1 MTSSYTT
8 NKQIEKPANGDY
20 NNTWSTPVNNDWD
33 IIDQSLGGQT
43 ALNVVSVSG
52 TVSLTVSQY
61 RSPIIIITGLLT
73 ANVTYE
79 IPAGVG
85 GFWYVYN
92 NTTGAYTVT
101 FSNAGGGSTLTL
113 AQGYTTTVISD
124 GTNIGRGDTAPGV
137 GGSGTVTSVNASGGT
152 TGLTFSGG
160 PITSS
165 GTLTAGGTLIAANG
179 GTGLTSAGAA
189 GNVLTSNGTTWVSQA
204 ITGTVTS
211 VTGSG
216 SGISVSPT
224 SGAVVV
230 SNTGVTAATA
240 GTGISVSG
248 ATGNVTFTN
257 SGVTSAIAGT
267 GISVSAAT
275 GGVTFTNSG
284 VTSIVAGSGISIS
297 GATGAVTITATGGGG
312 SGTFSLSD
320 GSVTAPSLNFTND
333 TNTGLYL
340 STGAFTGAVNG
351 VRAFYASD
359 SLGLSVVG
367 ARTFGAYFGVDAGT
381 GVNGQSCVAIGYGA
395 IGTGFSASSGSGCT
409 GVGYQSLRAVTATNN
424 TALGSG
430 AGFNIT
436 SGSNNTCIGASSS
449 ASSATASNEITL
461 GNSSIATL
469 RCQVT
474 TITALSDAR
483 DKKDISPLEAGL
495 EFINALKPVRFT
507 WNMRPE
513 EDFEGNLVQGRKDD
527 PDTGF
532 IAQDLK
538 AVQEELGAIIPG
550 LVYDQNPDKLEAGYG
565 KLLPVLVKAIQE
577 LSAKVDALE
586 AQLAGA

>member
-101 FSNAGGGSTLTL
+101 FSNAAGGSSLTL

-165 GTLTAGGTLIAANG
+165 GTLTVGGTLIAANG

-257 SGVTSAIAGT
+257 SGVTS
-267 GISVSAAT
+267 
-275 GGVTFTNSG
+275 
-284 VTSIVAGSGISIS
+284 IVAGSGISIS

-312 SGTFSLSD
+312 SGTFALND
-320 GSVTAPSLNFTND
+320 GSAASPSLYFTNS
-333 TNTGLYL
+333 TGLGLYRVAANQL
-340 STGAFTGAVNG
+340 GIAAAG
-351 VRAFYASD
+351 VRV
-359 SLGLSVVG
+359 GLITAG
-367 ARTFGAYFGVDAGT
+367 AT
-381 GVNGQSCVAIGYGA
+381 AIGLGEGALGSLTTGTQNTA
-395 IGTGFSASSGSGCT
+395 IGTAAGGQGPGESITSGGSNVCIGNCAGFAISTGSANISIGSLSMNDTVNKVT
-409 GVGYQSLRAVTATNN
+409 GNTNTAIGYQSLYTLLN
-424 TALGSG
+424 SG
-430 AGFNIT
+430 NFT
-436 SGSNNTCIGASSS
+436 GSNNTCLGNGSNPSSLS
-449 ASSATASNEITL
+449 VSNEITL

-474 TITALSDAR
+474 TITSLSDAR
-483 DKKDISPLEAGL
+483 DKTDIVGLNAGL
-495 EFINALKPVRFT
+495 DFVNALNPVRFT
-507 WNMRPE
+507 WNMRDPE
-513 EDFEGNLVQGRKDD
+513 GKHGIE
-527 PDTGF
+527 DTGF
-532 IAQDLK
+532 IAQELK
-538 AVQEELGAIIPG
+538 AAQEATGIEIPG
-550 LVYDQNPDKLEAGYG
+550 LVFEANPDSIEAGYG

>member
-8 NKQIEKPANGDY
+8 NKSIEKPANGDY

-43 ALNVVSVSG
+43 ALNAVGASGVVTLS
-52 TVSLTVSQY
+52 TAQY

-73 ANVTYE
+73 ANVNYQL
-79 IPAGVG
+79 PAGIG

-92 NTTGAYTVT
+92 NTTGAFTVT
-101 FSNAGGGSTLTL
+101 FSNAAGGTSLTL

-179 GTGLTSAGAA
+179 GTGLTSPGTAGH
-189 GNVLTSNGTTWVSQA
+189 VLTSNGTTWVSQA
-204 ITGTVTS
+204 ITGSVTS

-216 SGISVSPT
+216 SGINVSPT

-257 SGVTSAIAGT
+257 G
-267 GISVSAAT
+267 
-275 GGVTFTNSG
+275 G

-312 SGTFSLSD
+312 SGTFALND
-320 GSVTAPSLNFTND
+320 GSAASPSLYFTNS
-333 TNTGLYL
+333 TGLGLYRVAADQL
-340 STGAFTGAVNG
+340 GIAAGG
-351 VRAFYASD
+351 VR
-359 SLGLSVVG
+359 VG
-367 ARTFGAYFGVDAGT
+367 WITAGT
-381 GVNGQSCVAIGYGA
+381 TGIAIGQGALGSLTSGTNNVAIGTLAG
-395 IGTGFSASSGSGCT
+395 G
-409 GVGYQSLRAVTATNN
+409 Q
-424 TALGSG
+424 G
-430 AGFNIT
+430 AGGSIT
-436 SGSNNTCIGASSS
+436 TGGENTCIGGRYPGHAISTGSGNTAIGSQSISHVSNRVTGNFNTGIGYQAYATTLSS
-449 ASSATASNEITL
+449 ASFTGSNTTCLGYGANPSSASVSNEITL
-461 GNSSIATL
+461 GNSSITTL

-474 TITALSDAR
+474 TITSLSDAR
-483 DKKDISPLEAGL
+483 DKANIVGLNAGL
-495 EFINALKPVRFT
+495 DFVNALNPVRFT
-507 WNMRPE
+507 WNMRPTKGLDG
-513 EDFEGNLVQGRKDD
+513 EDIQGRVGDE
-527 PDTGF
+527 DTGF
-532 IAQDLK
+532 IAQELK
-538 AVQEELGAIIPG
+538 AAQETTGIVIPG
-550 LVYDQNPDKLEAGYG
+550 LIYESNPESIEAGYG

-586 AQLAGA
+586 AQLASS

>member
-8 NKQIEKPANGDY
+8 NKSIEKPANGDY

-43 ALNVVSVSG
+43 ALNAVGASGVVTLS
-52 TVSLTVSQY
+52 TAQY

-73 ANVTYE
+73 ANVNYQL
-79 IPAGVG
+79 PAGIG

-92 NTTGAYTVT
+92 NTTGAFTVT
-101 FSNAGGGSTLTL
+101 FSNAAGGTSLTL

-160 PITSS
+160 PITSA

-179 GTGLTSAGAA
+179 GTGLTSPGTAGH
-189 GNVLTSNGTTWVSQA
+189 VLTSNGTTWVSQA
-204 ITGTVTS
+204 ITGSVTS
-211 VTGSG
+211 VTSSG
-216 SGISVSPT
+216 SGINVSPT

-257 SGVTSAIAGT
+257 SGVTS
-267 GISVSAAT
+267 
-275 GGVTFTNSG
+275 
-284 VTSIVAGSGISIS
+284 IVAGSGISIS

-312 SGTFSLSD
+312 SGTFALND
-320 GSVTAPSLNFTND
+320 GSAASPSLYFTNS
-333 TNTGLYL
+333 TGLGLYRVAADQL
-340 STGAFTGAVNG
+340 GIAAGG
-351 VRAFYASD
+351 VRVGWITTGTVGIAIGQGALASLT
-359 SLGLSVVG
+359 S
-367 ARTFGAYFGVDAGT
+367 GT
-381 GVNGQSCVAIGYGA
+381 QNVAIGTFSGGIGAGGA
-395 IGTGFSASSGSGCT
+395 ITTGGSNTCLGSVAGYAISTGGGNTSVGASTMNATVNRITGNSNTAVGFQAFNSILSSGS
-409 GVGYQSLRAVTATNN
+409 
-424 TALGSG
+424 
-430 AGFNIT
+430 F
-436 SGSNNTCIGASSS
+436 SGSNSTCLGANSNPSSVS
-449 ASSATASNEITL
+449 ASNEITL

-474 TITALSDAR
+474 TITSLSDAR
-483 DKKDISPLEAGL
+483 DKADIVTLNAGL
-495 EFINALKPVRFT
+495 DFVNALNPVRFT
-507 WNMRPE
+507 WNMRDPE
-513 EDFEGNLVQGRKDD
+513 GKHGIE
-527 PDTGF
+527 DTGF
-532 IAQDLK
+532 IAQELK
-538 AVQEELGAIIPG
+538 AAQQATGIEIPG
-550 LVYDQNPDKLEAGYG
+550 LVFEANPESIEAGYG

-586 AQLAGA
+586 AQLASS

>member
-101 FSNAGGGSTLTL
+101 FANAAGGSSLTL

-257 SGVTSAIAGT
+257 SGVTS
-267 GISVSAAT
+267 
-275 GGVTFTNSG
+275 
-284 VTSIVAGSGISIS
+284 IVAGSGISIS

-312 SGTFSLSD
+312 SGTFALND
-320 GSVTAPSLNFTND
+320 GSAASPSLYFTNS
-333 TNTGLYL
+333 TGLGLYRVAADQF
-340 STGAFTGAVNG
+340 GIAAAG
-351 VRAFYASD
+351 VR
-359 SLGLSVVG
+359 VG
-367 ARTFGAYFGVDAGT
+367 WITAGT
-381 GVNGQSCVAIGYGA
+381 TGIALGQGSLASITSGTNNVAIGTY
-395 IGTGFSASSGSGCT
+395 SGG
-409 GVGYQSLRAVTATNN
+409 Q
-424 TALGSG
+424 G
-430 AGFNIT
+430 AGGSIT
-436 SGSNNTCIGASSS
+436 TGGENTCIGGRYPGYAISTGSGNTAIGSQSIYHVSNRVTGNFNTGIGYQAYASSLSS
-449 ASSATASNEITL
+449 ASFTGANTTCLGYASNPSSSSASNEITL

-474 TITALSDAR
+474 TITSLSDAR
-483 DKKDISPLEAGL
+483 DKTDIVGLNAGL
-495 EFINALKPVRFT
+495 DFVNALNPVRFT
-507 WNMRPE
+507 WNMRDPE
-513 EDFEGNLVQGRKDD
+513 GKHGIE
-527 PDTGF
+527 DTGF
-532 IAQDLK
+532 IAQELK
-538 AVQEELGAIIPG
+538 AAQEATGIEIPG
-550 LVYDQNPDKLEAGYG
+550 LVFEANPDSIEAGYG

>member
-8 NKQIEKPANGDY
+8 NKSIEKPANGDY

-33 IIDQSLGGQT
+33 IIDQAFGGST

-52 TVSLTVSQY
+52 TVTLTASQY

-79 IPAGVG
+79 VPSGVG

-101 FSNAGGGSTLTL
+101 FANAAGGSTLTL
-113 AQGYTTTVISD
+113 AQGYTTTCISD

-137 GGSGTVTSVNASGGT
+137 GGTGTVTSVNVSGGT

-165 GTLTAGGTLIAANG
+165 GTLTTGGTLIAANG
-179 GTGLTSAGAA
+179 GTGLTSPGTA

-204 ITGTVTS
+204 ITGTVSS

-257 SGVTSAIAGT
+257 SGVTS
-267 GISVSAAT
+267 
-275 GGVTFTNSG
+275 
-284 VTSIVAGSGISIS
+284 IVAGSGISIS

-312 SGTFSLSD
+312 SGTFALND
-320 GSVTAPSLNFTND
+320 GSAASPSLYFTNS
-333 TNTGLYL
+333 TGLGLYRAGADQLGIAAGGVRVGFL
-340 STGAFTGAVNG
+340 STGTANIAFGQGA
-351 VRAFYASD
+351 
-359 SLGLSVVG
+359 L
-367 ARTFGAYFGVDAGT
+367 AGIT
-381 GVNGQSCVAIGYGA
+381 SGTNNVAIGTFAGGIGAGGSITTGGENVCLGGRYPGYAISTGAGNIA
-395 IGTGFSASSGSGCT
+395 IGSLSMSHSTNRVTGNLNTAIGYQAFASS
-409 GVGYQSLRAVTATNN
+409 LA
-424 TALGSG
+424 
-430 AGFNIT
+430 
-436 SGSNNTCIGASSS
+436 SGSFTGSNSTCLGNASNPSS
-449 ASSATASNEITL
+449 TSASNEITL

-474 TITALSDAR
+474 TITSLSDAR
-483 DKKDISPLEAGL
+483 DKTDIVALNAGL
-495 EFINALKPVRFT
+495 DFLNALNPVRFT
-507 WNMRPE
+507 WNMR
-513 EDFEGNLVQGRKDD
+513 D
-527 PDTGF
+527 PDGKHGIEDTGF
-532 IAQDLK
+532 IAQELK
-538 AVQEELGAIIPG
+538 AVQEATGIEIPG
-550 LVYDQNPDKLEAGYG
+550 LVFEANPDSIEAGYG

-577 LSAKVDALE
+577 LSAKVDSLE

>member
-8 NKQIEKPANGDY
+8 NKSIEKPANGDY

-33 IIDQSLGGQT
+33 IIDQSFGGST

-52 TVSLTVSQY
+52 TVTLTASQY

-73 ANVTYE
+73 ANVTYQV
-79 IPAGVG
+79 PAGVG

-92 NTTGAYTVT
+92 NTTGAFTVT
-101 FSNAGGGSTLTL
+101 FANAAGGSTLTL
-113 AQGYTTTVISD
+113 AQGYTTTCISD

-137 GGSGTVTSVNASGGT
+137 GGTGTVTSVNVSGGT

-165 GTLTAGGTLIAANG
+165 GTITAGGALIAANG

-216 SGISVSPT
+216 SGISISPT

-248 ATGNVTFTN
+248 STG
-257 SGVTSAIAGT
+257 S
-267 GISVSAAT
+267 
-275 GGVTFTNSG
+275 VTFTNSG

-312 SGTFSLSD
+312 SGTFALND
-320 GSVTAPSLNFTND
+320 GSAASPSLYFTNS
-333 TNTGLYL
+333 TGLGLYRVAADQL
-340 STGAFTGAVNG
+340 GIAAAG
-351 VRAFYASD
+351 VRVGWITAGATGIA
-359 SLGLSVVG
+359 LGQG
-367 ARTFGAYFGVDAGT
+367 ALGSITSGVQ
-381 GVNGQSCVAIGYGA
+381 NVAIGVLSGGQGAGGSITTGGENTCIGGRYPGFAISTGSGNTVLGSQTMYNTTNRVTGNTNTA
-395 IGTGFSASSGSGCT
+395 IGYQSFTTILSSGSFT
-409 GVGYQSLRAVTATNN
+409 
-424 TALGSG
+424 
-430 AGFNIT
+430 
-436 SGSNNTCIGASSS
+436 GSNNTCLGNASNPSS
-449 ASSATASNEITL
+449 VSASNEITL

-474 TITALSDAR
+474 TITSLSDAR
-483 DKKDISPLEAGL
+483 DKTDIVGLNAGL
-495 EFINALKPVRFT
+495 DFVKALNPVRFT
-507 WNMRPE
+507 WNMRDPE
-513 EDFEGNLVQGRKDD
+513 GKRGIE
-527 PDTGF
+527 DTGF

-538 AVQEELGAIIPG
+538 DAQIVTGINIPG
-550 LVYDQNPDKLEAGYG
+550 LVFEANPESMEAGYG

-586 AQLAGA
+586 AQLASS

>member
-8 NKQIEKPANGDY
+8 NKSIEKPANGDY

-43 ALNVVSVSG
+43 ALNAVGASGVVTLS
-52 TVSLTVSQY
+52 TAQY

-73 ANVTYE
+73 ANVNYQL
-79 IPAGVG
+79 PAGIG

-92 NTTGAYTVT
+92 NTTGAFTVT
-101 FSNAGGGSTLTL
+101 FSSAAGGTTLTL
-113 AQGYTTTVISD
+113 AQGYTTTCISD
-124 GTNIGRGDTAPGV
+124 GTNIGRGDTAPGT
-137 GGSGTVTSVNASGGT
+137 GGTGTVTSVNASGGT

-160 PITSS
+160 PITSA

-179 GTGLTSAGAA
+179 GTGLTSPGAA
-189 GNVLTSNGTTWVSQA
+189 GQVLTSNGTTWVSQA
-204 ITGTVTS
+204 ITGTVSS

-216 SGISVSPT
+216 SGINVSPT

-248 ATGNVTFTN
+248 ATGN
-257 SGVTSAIAGT
+257 
-267 GISVSAAT
+267 
-275 GGVTFTNSG
+275 VTFTNSG

-320 GSVTAPSLNFTND
+320 GSVSAPSLNFTND

-340 STGAFTGAVNG
+340 TQGALTGTVNG
-351 VRAFYASD
+351 VRAFYSSDGTASTA
-359 SLGLSVVG
+359 LGN
-367 ARTFGAYFGVDAGT
+367 RTFNAFFGVGAGT
-381 GVNGQSCVAIGYGA
+381 GVNDQSCVAIGNSA
-395 IGTGFSASSGSGCT
+395 ISSSFSASCGSGCT
-409 GVGYQSLRAVTATNN
+409 AVGYQALRAVTGLNN
-424 TALGSG
+424 TGIGSG
-430 AGFNIT
+430 AGFNVT
-436 SGSNNTCIGASSS
+436 SGNNVTCLGATAS

-461 GNSSIATL
+461 GNSSVATL

-474 TITALSDAR
+474 TITSLSDAR
-483 DKKDISPLEAGL
+483 DKKDIAELDAGL
-495 EFINALKPVRFT
+495 DFVNALNPVRFT
-507 WNMRPE
+507 WNMRPT
-513 EDFEGNLVQGRKDD
+513 EGLDGEMVQGRKDD
-527 PDTGF
+527 LDTGF

-538 AVQEELGAIIPG
+538 AVQEQLGVTIPG
-550 LVYDQNPDKLEAGYG
+550 LVYDSNPDKLEAGYG

-586 AQLAGA
+586 AQLASS

>member
-8 NKQIEKPANGDY
+8 NKSIEKPANGDY

-43 ALNVVSVSG
+43 ALNAVGASGVVALS
-52 TVSLTVSQY
+52 TAQY

-73 ANVTYE
+73 ANVNYQL
-79 IPAGVG
+79 PAGIG

-92 NTTGAYTVT
+92 NTTGAFTVT
-101 FSNAGGGSTLTL
+101 FSSAAGGTSLTL

-179 GTGLTSAGAA
+179 GTGLTSPGAA
-189 GNVLTSNGTTWVSQA
+189 GQVLTSNGTTWVSQA
-204 ITGTVTS
+204 ITGTVSS

-216 SGISVSPT
+216 SGINVSPT

-257 SGVTSAIAGT
+257 SGVTS
-267 GISVSAAT
+267 
-275 GGVTFTNSG
+275 
-284 VTSIVAGSGISIS
+284 IVAGSGISIS

-312 SGTFSLSD
+312 SGTFALND
-320 GSVTAPSLNFTND
+320 GSAASPSLYFTNSTGLGLYRVASNQLGIAANGVRVGWLTAGSTGIALGQGALGALTSGTQNTAIGTNSGGVGPGGSITTGSSNTCVGSVAGYAISTGGGNTSIGANSMYD
-333 TNTGLYL
+333 AASRVTGNTNTGIGFQSYFSIL
-340 STGAFTGAVNG
+340 S
-351 VRAFYASD
+351 
-359 SLGLSVVG
+359 
-367 ARTFGAYFGVDAGT
+367 
-381 GVNGQSCVAIGYGA
+381 
-395 IGTGFSASSGSGCT
+395 SSS
-409 GVGYQSLRAVTATNN
+409 
-424 TALGSG
+424 
-430 AGFNIT
+430 F
-436 SGSNNTCIGASSS
+436 SGSNTTCLGANSNPSS
-449 ASSATASNEITL
+449 ASASNEITL

-474 TITALSDAR
+474 TITSLSDAR
-483 DKKDISPLEAGL
+483 DKADIVGLNAGL
-495 EFINALKPVRFT
+495 DFVNALNPVRFT
-507 WNMRPE
+507 WNMRDPE
-513 EDFEGNLVQGRKDD
+513 GKHGIE
-527 PDTGF
+527 DTGF
-532 IAQDLK
+532 IAQELK
-538 AVQEELGAIIPG
+538 VAQQATGIEIPG
-550 LVYDQNPDKLEAGYG
+550 LVFEANPESIEAGYG

-586 AQLAGA
+586 AQLASS